1 MTGGRQARRAARTC
15 RHRQPAVQRGVAVL
29 AEHQRKGQM
38 TDKER
43 DVMFGK
49 IQFAPR

>member
-1 MTGGRQARRAARTC
+1 
-15 RHRQPAVQRGVAVL
+15 VAVL

-43 DVMFGK
+43 DIMFGK
-49 IQFAPR
+49 TQFAAR